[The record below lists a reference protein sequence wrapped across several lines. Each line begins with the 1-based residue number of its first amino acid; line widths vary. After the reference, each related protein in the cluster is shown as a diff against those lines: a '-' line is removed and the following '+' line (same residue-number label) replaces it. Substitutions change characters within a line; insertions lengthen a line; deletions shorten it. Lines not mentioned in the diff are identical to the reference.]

1 MAQQAAMQEK
11 KLLVDATTQ
20 SDKLK
25 LEQQKAQL
33 QSQLAGLKVG
43 AQIQDSKAKLAA
55 QQQEAGVKMGIDIAK
70 SKAQAMQQ
78 PKAPK

>member
-1 MAQQAAMQEK
+1 MQEK
-11 KLLVDATTQ
+11 KLIVDATTQ
-20 SDKLK
+20 ADKLK

-55 QQQEAGVKMGIDIAK
+55 QQQEAGVRMGIDVGK
-70 SKAQAMQQ
+70 SRAQAMQQ
-78 PKAPK
+78 PKTPKAPI